1 VESRFVP
8 GYWSGDRF
16 YYVPKMKSG
25 MVLKRKFVEG
35 KHYWEN
41 AIDAFEKI
49 MPGLLEKKLQEW
61 LDNYFK
67 DFG

>member
-1 VESRFVP
+1 
-8 GYWSGDRF
+8 
-16 YYVPKMKSG
+16 MKSG